1 MNPWVLLLGGGVMLY
16 FGAEWFVAG
25 ASSLARTLRVPQLI
39 IGLTVVAYGT
49 SAPEII
55 VGIEAAAAGHR
66 DVALGNVVGSN
77 IANIGLI
84 LGLTALLRPARVDGA
99 LARREL
105 PVLVASAVLVP
116 LLLLDGVIRTWEAVG
131 LVLVAAA
138 YTAFMVR
145 SARRAALGEA
155 QAAAR
160 STLDAA
166 DAAGG
171 PRPKGVWRAAATA
184 LSGLAILLVG
194 GSLFIDGAVEV
205 AKRIGMSERIV
216 GLTLVAVGTSLPELI
231 TSLIAARRGHS
242 DIAIGNVIGSNTFN
256 VFLCLGAAALAGP
269 VGSPLATVAVEVVV
283 LFVMTALAA
292 WFIRSER
299 HVTRLE
305 GAVALALYLAFTL
318 VTVLRG

>member
-1 MNPWVLLLGGGVMLY
+1 MNAWVLLLGGGVMLY

-66 DVALGNVVGSN
+66 DVALGNVIGSN

-99 LARREL
+99 LARRGL
-105 PVLVASAVLVP
+105 PVLVASTVLIP
-116 LLLLDGVIRTWEAVG
+116 LLLLDGVIRAWEAAG
-131 LVLVAAA
+131 LLMVAAA
-138 YTAFMVR
+138 YTAYMVH

-184 LSGLAILLVG
+184 VVGLAILLVG

-216 GLTLVAVGTSLPELI
+216 GLTIVAVGTSLPELI

-269 VGSPLATVAVEVVV
+269 VGAPLSAVTVELVA

-292 WFIRSER
+292 LFIRSER

-305 GAVALALYLAFTL
+305 GALALMLYLAFAL